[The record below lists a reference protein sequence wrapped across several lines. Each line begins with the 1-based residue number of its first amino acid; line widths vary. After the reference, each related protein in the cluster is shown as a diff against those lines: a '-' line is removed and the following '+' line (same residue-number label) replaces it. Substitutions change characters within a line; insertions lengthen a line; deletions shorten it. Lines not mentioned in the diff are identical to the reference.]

1 MDKWNAYDFSSC
13 NVSQFK
19 PEEGNP
25 GYANYERGGRSYSFN
40 VYVSDKIGP
49 YRALPVMRH
58 PKCANVTYPSTSTK
72 ASIVIIYHNEAFSVL
87 VRMIN
92 GILKL
97 TPEALLREIIL
108 YDDYSEKDLSI
119 EEALRKYAKL
129 AGWNSDKIKFY
140 RTEQREGLIRAKV
153 LASRLATAEVLIF
166 LDSHCEVTQGW
177 LEPLIHAVDED
188 PNRAVLPIVDL
199 INPVSFEYAK
209 AMVAKGGF
217 DWGLNF
223 KWEYFDWSYFDVL
236 ENNVKLFESP
246 AMSGGLLAMKTETFR
261 RMGEYDMGMEIWG
274 AENIELSIRMWLCG
288 GSVVVAPCSRVGHV
302 FRTRRPYVGKPGV
315 DTSVYNALRTVKVW
329 FDDYEK
335 YFFQARRRAEQMET
349 GDLSERMELRKKL
362 NCKPFRWFIENVYS
376 GLRPPREEL

>member
-140 RTEQREGLIRAKV
+140 RTEQREGLIRAKHIQ
-153 LASRLATAEVLIF
+153 R
-166 LDSHCEVTQGW
+166 VT
-177 LEPLIHAVDED
+177 EKHSS
-188 PNRAVLPIVDL
+188 RAVLPIVDL